1 MKMNKSLYSMT
12 LLVVL
17 VLLNLPSW
25 SKAYELHG
33 KRQIVH
39 DLRSKRNA
47 AMKEAEIFEQML
59 KEEEMN
65 MKTLLELESDYDKFV
80 LQFIAELEHQV
91 HETEMHLNEC
101 INTLESYNEKAA
113 ALNETNY

>member
-1 MKMNKSLYSMT
+1 MNKSLYSMT
-12 LLVVL
+12 LLVIL
-17 VLLNLPSW
+17 VLIHLSSRSN
-25 SKAYELHG
+25 AYELHG
-33 KRQIVH
+33 KRQIVR
-39 DLRSKRNA
+39 DLKSKRNA

-59 KEEEMN
+59 KDEEMN

-80 LQFIAELEHQV
+80 LQFITELEHQV

-101 INTLESYNEKAA
+101 INTLESFNDKAAA

>member
-1 MKMNKSLYSMT
+1 MNKSFFSMT
-12 LLVVL
+12 FL
-17 VLLNLPSW
+17 VLIVFLNLS
-25 SKAYELHG
+25 SLANAYELHG

-47 AMKEAEIFEQML
+47 AMKEAELFEQML

-80 LQFIAELEHQV
+80 LQFISELEQQV

-101 INTLESYNEKAA
+101 IKTLESFNEKAA
-113 ALNETNY
+113 SNETNY